1 MACTRHGHH
10 GDDRLATAPGRPA
23 GAKRAAFPS
32 AAKRCAN
39 GSSGW
44 LAATLGAI
52 ATILMQGQ
60 VEELLPRTHTGKG
73 VIGTQVRVCPL
84 LGP

>member
-1 MACTRHGHH
+1 MACTHYGHH
-10 GDDRLATAPGRPA
+10 GNDRLATAPGRPA
-23 GAKRAAFPS
+23 GASGPRFPPPE
-32 AAKRCAN
+32 RCAN